1 MRLWL
6 FEIGFISLLAQVV
19 LLRELNVAFYGS
31 ELIYVLALGVWL
43 AWTAAGAAAGR
54 RRTTPASSRIRTLLV
69 ALAFLL
75 PLAVAFV
82 RGSHNLFGGV
92 PGGDLS
98 FPFQMT
104 AMALALLPIGAAFGL
119 LFQWAAKL
127 AIDEGR
133 TLALAYSVE
142 SAGGILGGAVA
153 TLALAAGL
161 SNLILGL
168 LCALTCLIAA
178 APPRPRSRTAP
189 PIGRARG
196 AVAAAAALGL
206 LVAIANGGALDRWLT
221 SWRHPL
227 VLATRDTPYGRVTIS
242 GSSGQIAIFRNGALV
257 SESEGTA
264 AEEFA
269 HVTLLQHP
277 APRDVLVLG
286 GTTEGLP
293 REVMQHR
300 PEHVQVVEL
309 DPDAFALASAYL
321 PPALQVGDDSDVVR
335 LRFGDPRRIL
345 EELPGKFDVILVG
358 MPEPSSAQ
366 ANRYFTQEFFARC
379 AARLRPQGVLAFRL
393 PAAENL
399 WTPRLL
405 RRAASIRRALA
416 ASFADIV
423 VLPGVT
429 NIFLAS
435 NAELPRDPGVLAARF
450 EERRLTTRLVS
461 PAYLR
466 YVYTNDRFG
475 ETESLL
481 VQTPAPV
488 NTDIRPICY
497 QYTLLIWLSRFY
509 PALLWT
515 ELPGTESGGTFR
527 GPALALVL
535 ILVSFLAVRRWPA
548 AKRVL
553 LVGVAG
559 FAGMVGETVL
569 ILNYQA
575 TSGILYQN
583 LGFLL
588 TLFMAGLALG
598 SLAVHR
604 WAPLRREPGSPRG
617 ERDLPRWLG
626 AALLVIFALFCGGFA
641 RALGAGWGGFLTSA
655 AGLLACGIFVA
666 AIFAYASL
674 ASVQNPRAWVSPL
687 YAADLAGGCIGSL
700 AGSLL
705 LVPLL
710 GFANTSLGVGLVAA
724 AALLLI

>member
-6 FEIGFISLLAQVV
+6 FEIGFVSLLAQVV

-31 ELIYVLALGVWL
+31 ELIYILALGVWL
-43 AWTAAGAAAGR
+43 AWSAVGAAAGR
-54 RRTTPASSRIRTLLV
+54 RRGTSSSARIRRLLL
-69 ALAFLL
+69 ALGFLL

-82 RGSHNLFGGV
+82 RGGHELFGGV
-92 PGGDLS
+92 PGADLP
-98 FPFQMT
+98 FPRQMA
-104 AMALALLPIGAAFGL
+104 AMGIALLPIGAALGL
-119 LFQWAAKL
+119 LFQWAAKR

-133 TLALAYSVE
+133 TLALAYSIE
-142 SAGGILGGAVA
+142 SAGGILGGATA

-161 SNLILGL
+161 SNLTLGL
-168 LCALTCLIAA
+168 LCALACL
-178 APPRPRSRTAP
+178 
-189 PIGRARG
+189 
-196 AVAAAAALGL
+196 VAAVQSRPQPRTGRPLGKPLGVLAALGAFGL
-206 LVAIANGGALDRWLT
+206 LVALVNGATLDRWLT

-227 VLATRDTPYGRVTIS
+227 VLATRDTPYGRTTIS
-242 GSSGQIAIFRNGALV
+242 GSLGQISVFRNGALV

-269 HVTLLQHP
+269 HLALLQHA

-286 GTTEGLP
+286 GTMEGLV
-293 REVMQHR
+293 REVVQHAR
-300 PEHVQVVEL
+300 GQVQVVEL
-309 DPDAFALASAYL
+309 DRDAFDLAAAYL
-321 PPALQVGDDSDVVR
+321 PREFWGGEETAAAS

-345 EELPGKFDVILVG
+345 VELPKTFDVILVG

-366 ANRYFTQEFFARC
+366 ANRYFTQEFFAGC
-379 AARLRPQGVLAFRL
+379 AARLRPSGVLAFRL

-435 NAELPRDPGVLAARF
+435 NGELPRNPAILAARF
-450 EERRLTTRLVS
+450 EERRLITRLVS
-461 PAYLR
+461 PAHLR
-466 YVYTNDRFG
+466 YVYTNDRFAEI
-475 ETESLL
+475 ETLL
-481 VQTPAPV
+481 AETNAPA
-488 NTDIRPICY
+488 NADIRPICY

-509 PALLWT
+509 PALLWAR
-515 ELPGTESGGTFR
+515 LPGAEGGGGVLR
-527 GPALALVL
+527 WPALALGLAV
-535 ILVSFLAVRRWPA
+535 VAFVAVRRWPVA
-548 AKRVL
+548 RRVL
-553 LVGVAG
+553 LVALAG

-575 TSGILYQN
+575 TSGILYQD

-598 SLAVHR
+598 SLAMHR
-604 WAPLRREPGSPRG
+604 TAAARGRRE
-617 ERDLPRWLG
+617 LPRWVG
-626 AALLVIFALFCGGFA
+626 ATLLAAFALSCGGL
-641 RALGAGWGGFLTSA
+641 ALALDAGWSGLALSA
-655 AGLLACGIFVA
+655 VGLLTCGAFVA

-674 ASVQNPRAWVSPL
+674 AAVAHPRRWVSPL
-687 YAADLAGGCIGSL
+687 YAADLAGGCVGSL

-705 LVPLL
+705 LVPMI
-710 GFANTSLGVGLVAA
+710 GFADSSLGVGFLAV